1 MSSTSFPRRSFI
13 LGGVRLS
20 AIGAAA
26 STLPPG
32 AFARACLAGD
42 GTSADSSEDDRILV
56 VVQLTGGNDGLNT
69 VIPHAQDAYYRA
81 RPTLAQKPSAV
92 HQLDDHIGL
101 HPGLGGLANLY
112 RDGEMAIVHGVGHP
126 NADRSHFR
134 SMEIWHTAE
143 PFKPVGRVGWL
154 GNMADQL
161 LASAPGT
168 LPALS
173 VGGRSSVLSM
183 RGATATPPNVPDD
196 RGFRLARTSQQI
208 AKERAQLISADRDGK
223 GRQKGRQ
230 KGQQRDQLAFL
241 RMTAR
246 TAYDAA
252 ERMSKITRSDADS
265 AYPGT
270 PLGKELRLVG
280 QLIRGGFGTRIY
292 HVSLGGF
299 DTHASQASV
308 HGARMEQLNGALTAF
323 QRDLMDAGQSKKVT
337 TFVFSEFGRRVEE
350 NGSRG
355 TDHGRGNPVLL
366 LGGSLQ
372 AGQHGTRPDLTDLVQ
387 GDIPSTTDFRG
398 LYRQLEANWMGL
410 RPFAAEKVDAP
421 KIV

>member
-1 MSSTSFPRRSFI
+1 MTTSTFPRRSF
-13 LGGVRLS
+13 LVGGVRLTALGS
-20 AIGAAA
+20 AAA
-26 STLPPG
+26 AFGPS
-32 AFARACLAGD
+32 AFASPFPGGALTRD
-42 GTSADSSEDDRILV
+42 NERVLV
-56 VVQLTGGNDGLNT
+56 VVQLSGGNDGLNT
-69 VIPHAQDAYYRA
+69 VIPHAQDEYYRA

-92 HQLDDHIGL
+92 HQLDDHIGF
-101 HPGLGGLANLY
+101 HPTLGGLAELY
-112 RDGEMAIVHGVGHP
+112 REGQVAIVHGVGHP

-161 LASAPGT
+161 LGQSPGS

-173 VGGRSSVLSM
+173 VGGRGSVLSM
-183 RGATATPPNVPDD
+183 RGASATPPTVPDD
-196 RGFRLARTSQQI
+196 RGFRLARASEQI
-208 AKERAQLISADRDGK
+208 AKERAILSAAR
-223 GRQKGRQ
+223 RETSAPTS
-230 KGQQRDQLAFL
+230 DQLAFL

-252 ERMSKITRSDADS
+252 DRMSKITRNDGKSD
-265 AYPGT
+265 YPGT

-280 QLIRGGFGTRIY
+280 QLIRGHFGTRIY
-292 HVSLGGF
+292 HVALGGF

-308 HGARMEQLNGALTAF
+308 HNARLEQLNGALAAF
-323 QRDLMDAGQSKKVT
+323 QRDLVDAGQADSVT
-337 TFVFSEFGRRVEE
+337 TLVFSEFGRRVEE

-366 LGGSLQ
+366 LGGGLK

-398 LYRQLEANWMGL
+398 LYRQLEDKWMGL
-410 RPFAAEKVDAP
+410 RPFATEKVDAP